1 MSAEPD
7 RLSDFLSDLSDLSLR
22 SGIGICGNPIL
33 FITEA
38 EDISRQ
44 YRADSNSHLHFD

>member
-1 MSAEPD
+1 MSAESNC
-7 RLSDFLSDLSDLSLR
+7 LSSFLSDLDDLSRRYGL
-22 SGIGICGNPIL
+22 GICGNPIL

-44 YRADSNSHLHFD
+44 YRVDSDSHLHFD